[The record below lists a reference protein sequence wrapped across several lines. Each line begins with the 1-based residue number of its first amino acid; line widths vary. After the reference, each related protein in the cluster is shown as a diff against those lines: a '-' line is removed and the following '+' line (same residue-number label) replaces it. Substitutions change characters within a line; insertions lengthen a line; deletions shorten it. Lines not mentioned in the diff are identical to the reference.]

1 MKSIDLTNIDL
12 FRARHSLV
20 LAAQAYAQSTRQI
33 PKEKIRQRIEE
44 LKYLSAQK
52 KVPRL
57 SMRKEILHLEEL
69 LHSVLNVEHALQKQ
83 ERRESEKII
92 LLKKQN
98 EFLRKR
104 LAASD
109 DKDLQRKV
117 DRLSHLLAEVVS
129 RQEIKQDVALGR
141 EIARVLPHQA
151 VKDGPSSLVELEQR
165 LEYLKGFLEKK
176 KVGGA
181 NGGII
186 PLLEQRIAQVEERI
200 QQLKEG
206 KQEQQ
211 PVRHTLLF
219 QSSPSSA
226 LPMPSVPKNR

>member
-1 MKSIDLTNIDL
+1 MKPVDLTNIDL
-12 FRARHSLV
+12 FRARHSLG

-83 ERRESEKII
+83 EKRESAKIT

-98 EFLRKR
+98 EFLHKR
-104 LAASD
+104 LAASE

-117 DRLSHLLAEVVS
+117 DHLTHLLAEIVS
-129 RQEIKQDVALGR
+129 HREIKQDVALSE
-141 EIARVLPHQA
+141 EIVRALPRRA
-151 VKDGPSSLVELEQR
+151 IKEEPSSLAELEQR
-165 LEYLKGFLEKK
+165 LGSLKELLERK
-176 KVGGA
+176 KVDVA
-181 NGGII
+181 SSEII
-186 PLLEQRIAQVEERI
+186 PLLERRIVQVEEKI
-200 QQLKEG
+200 QQLKEE
-206 KQEQQ
+206 KQEQF

-219 QSSPSSA
+219 QRSPSSD
-226 LPMPSVPKNR
+226 LPTPSVPKNR